1 MLANIAIHLLTHLG
15 SETKHEEP
23 CEHPQPGHHHRDHEP
38 RQDVPGRT
46 FPLSHQEDPRAAQV
60 QGRHSLLKI
69 SGFFKFHNNQNTH
82 EK

>member
-23 CEHPQPGHHHRDHEP
+23 FEHPQPGHHHRDHEP

-46 FPLSHQEDPRAAQV
+46 FPLSHQEGPRAAQV
-60 QGRHSLLKI
+60 KGRLQLVRFLK
-69 SGFFKFHNNQNTH
+69 FLNNQNNH